1 MSESAQDTFNDIIGL
16 NIEDA
21 TPKVK
26 ERGINRIR
34 AKMVDGKAQ
43 IVTMDI
49 RSDRLNVATKG
60 GQIVSVMGIG

>member
-1 MSESAQDTFNDIIGL
+1 MSDAETFNDIIGL
-16 NIEDA
+16 GIMDA

-26 ERGINRIR
+26 DRGIDRIR

-60 GQIVSVMGIG
+60 GQIVSIIGVG